1 MAVDGEVGD
10 APGTE
15 RAPARRWSRVLTW
28 AMPPRDPGEEH
39 RTSTPL
45 ELLFDLCF
53 VVAVG
58 QAAAELHHSLA
69 EGRVGHGLLGYLS
82 VFFAIWWAW
91 MNFSWFASAYDRD
104 DVLYRLLTLMQM
116 TGVLVLATG
125 VDAAFDDRDFTRV
138 TVGYVIMRVPMTV
151 QWLRAASG
159 DPARRAVALRYAA
172 GLALTQ
178 IGWVA
183 RLALPPSL
191 GLPSF
196 LFLVACELAV
206 PLVAERAGPMTPWHP
221 EHIAERYGEFTLIVL
236 GESVLSTMVAAKAS
250 SLSWDNVLG
259 GLGAMLL
266 LFGVWWTYFDTPGS
280 AGIVVSERNS
290 WVWGYGHLPIFAAV
304 AALGAGLSVAAEV
317 LLHESSVSK
326 VGAAYAV
333 AVPLTVFL
341 VVLTELH
348 RRAAEGFSLAM
359 RNQAKA
365 VAVLAVAASALVVP
379 LPVAILL
386 LGGYL
391 GLFIIDTGLA
401 AERGR

>member
-1 MAVDGEVGD
+1 MAVDGQAGD
-10 APGTE
+10 APGSASAST
-15 RAPARRWSRVLTW
+15 RRWSRVLTW
-28 AMPPRDPGEEH
+28 PMPPRDPGEEH
-39 RTSTPL
+39 RSSTPL

-58 QAAAELHHSLA
+58 QASADLHRSLA
-69 EGRVGHGLLGYLS
+69 EGRVGHGLIGYLS

-125 VDAAFDDRDFTRV
+125 VDAAFDESDFTRV

-159 DPARRAVALRYAA
+159 DPARHTVALRYAA

-178 IGWVA
+178 VGWVA
-183 RLALPPSL
+183 RLALPKSL
-191 GLPSF
+191 GLASF
-196 LFLVACELAV
+196 LVLVACEVAV

-236 GESVLSTMVAAKAS
+236 GESVLSTMVAAKS
-250 SLSWDNVLG
+250 SELSWDNVLG
-259 GLGAMLL
+259 GIGAMLL
-266 LFGVWWTYFDTPGS
+266 LFGVWWTYFDTPGD
-280 AGIVVSERNS
+280 AEIVVSERNS
-290 WVWGYGHLPIFAAV
+290 WIWGYGHLPIFAAV

-317 LLHESSVSK
+317 LLHETSVPK
-326 VGAAYAV
+326 VGASYAV

-348 RRAAEGFSLAM
+348 RRASEGFSLAV

-365 VAVLAVAASALVVP
+365 AGVLVVAASAWFVP

-386 LGGYL
+386 LGLYL
-391 GLFIIDTGLA
+391 GLSVADNALA
-401 AERGR
+401 AAR